1 VSRRLDDNA
10 ARMQSRR
17 KRAEPQ
23 AQIVELS
30 SERIHSPI
38 VGSVASYQRDEL
50 RVDFPGNTRG
60 PLLARVSAALDG
72 LALQEAAATHQDA
85 LLVFEGGDPGR
96 PVLLSLLRST
106 TPMVDLLLQS
116 GEQLRP
122 ALLEHVRVDGQRITI
137 EGKEEVVLRCGK
149 ASLTLRRD
157 GKVLLRGVNVV
168 SQADQVHKV
177 RGGKVQIN

>member
-1 VSRRLDDNA
+1 MRRV
-10 ARMQSRR
+10 QSRR

-23 AQIVELS
+23 AQVVDL
-30 SERIHSPI
+30 RADRAL
-38 VGSVASYQRDEL
+38 GSVVGFVSSYRRGEVS
-50 RVDFPGNTRG
+50 VDFPGNERG
-60 PLLARVSAALDG
+60 PLAARVSTALDG
-72 LALQEAAATHQDA
+72 AALEAAAATQQDA
-85 LLVFEGGDPGR
+85 LLIFEGGDPAR
-96 PVLLSLLRST
+96 PILMSLLRSV
-106 TPMVDLLLQS
+106 TPMVDLLLGQPH
-116 GEQLRP
+116 QP
-122 ALLEHVRVDGQRITI
+122 APDHVRVDGERVSI

>member
-1 VSRRLDDNA
+1 MRHAGFDPSGRLDENA

-17 KRAEPQ
+17 KKAEV
-23 AQIVELS
+23 VELGV
-30 SERIHSPI
+30 ERPSGPI
-38 VGSVASYQRDEL
+38 VGSVTSYKGGDVH
-50 RVDFPGNTRG
+50 VDFPGNESG

-72 LALQEAAATHQDA
+72 MALQEAATTGQDA
-85 LLVFEGGDPGR
+85 LLLFEGGDAR
-96 PVLLSLLRST
+96 KPVLLSLLHSR

-116 GEQLRP
+116 ADKRLP
-122 ALLEHVRVDGQRITI
+122 EHVRVDGQRVSI

-149 ASLTLRRD
+149 ASLTLRKD

>member
-1 VSRRLDDNA
+1 MSRRLDDNA

-17 KRAEPQ
+17 KKAE
-23 AQIVELS
+23 VLELS
-30 SERIHSPI
+30 SERTPGPI
-38 VGSVASYQRDEL
+38 VGSVTSYQRDEL
-50 RVDFPGNTRG
+50 RVDFPGNERG
-60 PLLARVSAALDG
+60 PVLARVSASLDG
-72 LALQEAAATHQDA
+72 LSLQEAAATHQVA
-85 LLVFEGGDPGR
+85 LLVFEGGDPGK

-106 TPMVDLLLQS
+106 TPMVDLLLQG